1 VADATQRTIT
11 NCHFATWAVRDVCM
25 VLFLENTQKSG
36 REPRHHFGCPWPER
50 HRMADKPKV
59 ENRRSA
65 KEAESHGPAMSR
77 AGSTALMHGFTVTAR
92 ELGKLHVHG
101 DPAGCKEAL
110 ERLGGVKGLATK
122 LCTSLLTGL
131 PEGEEEV
138 PHRQEAYVA
147 SRRIVSCRIF
157 DATGVPTV
165 VADGLL
171 PLLLLLLAATAP
183 TSSRSRRSRAS
194 GRSSSSRS
202 RIPS

>member
-1 VADATQRTIT
+1 
-11 NCHFATWAVRDVCM
+11 
-25 VLFLENTQKSG
+25 
-36 REPRHHFGCPWPER
+36 
-50 HRMADKPKV
+50 MADKPKV

-131 PEGEEEV
+131 PEGDEEV
-138 PHRQEAYVA
+138 SHRQEAYVVL
-147 SRRIVSCRIF
+147 RDV
-157 DATGVPTV
+157 
-165 VADGLL
+165 
-171 PLLLLLLAATAP
+171 ATAHRCFA
-183 TSSRSRRSRAS
+183 TARRAIAPPHCSPPIMCTCCPDGGTCHLRCAARLS
-194 GRSSSSRS
+194 VGACA
-202 RIPS
+202 PS